1 MFVCPPR
8 NALREAEFRVPPS
21 DLNIADA
28 ALDTVE
34 ITHEFAR
41 EDVVWGSVRDDL
53 ARANGNEAFTIAHGL
68 VEVVQNRNDGETEC
82 FVEIFHKLHERKLM
96 ADVEIRSWLVEEV
109 RLRVLCKCHRKTST
123 LTFAA
128 GERAD

>member
-1 MFVCPPR
+1 M
-8 NALREAEFRVPPS
+8 PPS

-34 ITHEFAR
+34 ITHEVAR

-68 VEVVQNRNDGETEC
+68 VEVVQHHNDSETER
-82 FVEIFHKLHERKLM
+82 FVEIFHELHERELM
-96 ADVEIRSWLVEEV
+96 ADVEIRGRLVE
-109 RLRVLCKCHRKTST
+109 
-123 LTFAA
+123 
-128 GERAD
+128 